1 MPDYTYLENVP
12 GLLPDVPE
20 DSILS
25 RTVHRGDDVKVVL
38 FRFAAGQELSEHTA
52 SQPALLIFVEGD
64 AAVTLGGDE
73 VRAQA
78 GTLIHMPAR
87 LEHSVVA
94 QSPVTMILLLL
105 KGD

>member
-1 MPDYTYLENVP
+1 MPAYTYIENISD
-12 GLLPDVPE
+12 LLPGVPE

-52 SQPALLIFVEGD
+52 SQPALLYFVEGD
-64 AAVTLGGDE
+64 AVVTLGGDE

-78 GTLIHMPAR
+78 GTRIQMPAR

-94 QSPVTMILLLL
+94 QTPVTMMLLLL
-105 KGD
+105 